1 LLSVGH
7 LDPQL
12 HLDAEL
18 KLSEVN
24 WNLFRWHELL
34 QPFGHGNAQPLFL
47 ARHVE
52 PVAPP
57 QVLKEKHLLLRLRQ
71 EGRFLRAIFF
81 NGAENPI
88 PTPPWDVAFRLSAD
102 EYEGETR
109 LQMQV
114 EAWRSAAP
122 N

>member
-1 LLSVGH
+1 V
-7 LDPQL
+7 L

-24 WNLFRWHELL
+24 WNLFRWHEML
-34 QPFGHGNAQPLFL
+34 QPFGHGNVQPLFL
-47 ARHVE
+47 ARCVE

-71 EGRFLRAIFF
+71 EGRFQRAIFF

-88 PTPPWDVAFRLSAD
+88 PTPPWDVVFRIGAD
-102 EYEGETR
+102 EYEGELR

-114 EAWRSAAP
+114 EAWRSAESIQR
-122 N
+122 